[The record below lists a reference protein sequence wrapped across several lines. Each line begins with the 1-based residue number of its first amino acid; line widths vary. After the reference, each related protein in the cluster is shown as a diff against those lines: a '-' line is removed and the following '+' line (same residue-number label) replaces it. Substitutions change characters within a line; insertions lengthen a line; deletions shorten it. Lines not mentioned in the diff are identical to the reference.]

1 MLSKLAHLFIPHFSN
16 NHRPKIIQNAGLT
29 ALVGIFIVAESILRL
44 TSLNHGL
51 GGFVLG
57 YASSIT
63 PSQVIELTN
72 QQRSAQ
78 GLSPLTHN
86 SALSNAAASKA
97 NHMFSAQYWAHIAPD
112 GTTPWFFIKNSGY
125 SYSVAGE
132 NLARDFGDS
141 GSVITA
147 WMNSPT
153 HRDNIVN
160 TKYKEI
166 GVAVVDGVLNGV
178 ETTLVVQMFGTSARV
193 ASAAAPKTVAAAPKI
208 APQVV
213 ETTPVPT
220 TAPVEI
226 PTPIEEVPSPQI
238 QELNLVNDLAISA
251 PAEASKLRI
260 SPLMITKVLATSI
273 VALVLLVLAYDVFIV
288 HQKKL
293 IRLVGK
299 NWAHFGFFGVLLIIM
314 YISTSGRII

>member
-1 MLSKLAHLFIPHFSN
+1 MLDKLAHLFIPHYSN

-29 ALVGIFIVAESILRL
+29 ALVAIFIVAEALLRL
-44 TSLNHGL
+44 TSFNQGV

-63 PSQVIELTN
+63 PSQIVELTN
-72 QQRSAQ
+72 QQRTAQ
-78 GLSPLTHN
+78 GLTSLTHN
-86 SALSNAAASKA
+86 ASLSNAAAAKA
-97 NHMFSAQYWAHIAPD
+97 NHMFAQQYWAHIAPD
-112 GTTPWFFIKNSGY
+112 GTSPWFFIKNAGY

-141 GSVITA
+141 GSVVTA

-153 HRDNIVN
+153 HRDNIVSA
-160 TKYKEI
+160 KYKEI

-178 ETTLVVQMFGTSARV
+178 ETTLVVQMFGTSGRV
-193 ASAAAPKTVAAAPKI
+193 ASAV
-208 APQVV
+208 APQKAVIEPKPAPVAIEATPAPTAEPVV
-213 ETTPVPT
+213 ENTP
-220 TAPVEI
+220 ADI
-226 PTPIEEVPSPQI
+226 PIEEVT
-238 QELNLVNDLAISA
+238 LVNDLTLTA

-273 VALVLLVLAYDVFIV
+273 VALVLLVLAYDLFVV

-293 IRLVGK
+293 VRLVGK
-299 NWAHFGFFGVLLIIM
+299 NWAHFGFFGVLLLIM
-314 YISTSGRII
+314 YLSTAGRII

>member
-1 MLSKLAHLFIPHFSN
+1 MFDRLAHLFTPHRSN
-16 NHRPKIIQNAGLT
+16 NQRAKIVQNAGLT
-29 ALVGIFIVAESILRL
+29 ALVAIFIVAEGVLRL
-44 TSLNHGL
+44 TSLNQGV

-78 GLSPLTHN
+78 GLSALTN
-86 SALSNAAASKA
+86 NAALSNAAAAKA
-97 NHMFSAQYWAHIAPD
+97 NHMFAAQYWAHIAPD
-112 GTTPWFFIKNSGY
+112 GTSPWFFIKNAGY

-141 GSVITA
+141 GSVVTA

-153 HRDNIVN
+153 HRDNIISA
-160 TKYKEI
+160 KYKEI

-193 ASAAAPKTVAAAPKI
+193 ASAV
-208 APQVV
+208 APQKAAVDPKPAPV
-213 ETTPVPT
+213 PIEATPAPT
-220 TAPVEI
+220 TAPVE
-226 PTPIEEVPSPQI
+226 TPEIVPSEVPV
-238 QELNLVNDLAISA
+238 QEVTLVNDLLLAA
-251 PAEASKLRI
+251 PAEASKVRI

-273 VALVLLVLAYDVFIV
+273 VALVLLVLAYDLFIV

-293 IRLVGK
+293 VRLVGK
-299 NWAHFGFFGVLLIIM
+299 NWAHFGFFGVLLLIM
-314 YISTSGRII
+314 YFSTAGRIV